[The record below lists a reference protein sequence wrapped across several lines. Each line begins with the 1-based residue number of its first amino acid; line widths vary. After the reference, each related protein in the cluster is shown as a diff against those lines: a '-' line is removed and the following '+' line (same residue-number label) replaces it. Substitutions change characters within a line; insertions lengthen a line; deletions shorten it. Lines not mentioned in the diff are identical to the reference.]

1 MKPIPIRA
9 PIICFVCLCVHAQ
22 ESGQAYHHQL
32 NRFSGNKLILL
43 GDWSAEDRAKWNEML
58 ASTDLY
64 GYDVKLLG
72 RANQR
77 WTAFF
82 SNDGINSLEAWI
94 RQQSGSHSSRWAAFD
109 GSNCVIA
116 SGMDIPDTDALS
128 AAMESFGIKSALKQ
142 LRDFVKSHPDHVDAR
157 TDLLKEVRRRAL
169 LAMPK
174 DLDADL
180 DKMDDLRIWGILA
193 REFDLAMNSDWIGFK
208 LEFFRPDET
217 QPERFSP
224 LMKAV
229 FRKHIGKVE
238 EAIREL
244 PTNENL
250 WDLWAWM
257 ARTLNDR
264 PALQFVQS
272 LEPFVLPAWPNC
284 PSARAAAWL
293 INAAMSSE
301 DWETVIQL
309 AKIGRGFGSYTIESR
324 KWWSPGRFTRQT
336 VSMPIARYPE
346 QSSYYPLLEA
356 LLKLGRVDEAN
367 NVFDELIRNAGD
379 WSAQGAAS
387 VARANGFE
395 KLAEI
400 WSEGV
405 IIKPVPYTSP
415 PPMEICLIV
424 LTDQGSNDWRRSLQL
439 AGNLT
444 FGLSVYNNNTW
455 PGVLETLSWSGKDFR
470 WALIGGDGFVIEQGT
485 ALPAAEELEKIIDDN
500 KIKSKKE
507 LAEIFLRKNPNN
519 IEAIITF
526 GAESLIEGVRAME
539 RRQDNETELGS
550 NQDEDIWGKA
560 ASSWDKI
567 FNNDRVIYAIP
578 NFYAKKVKLNSP
590 AMKSIS
596 RRHIPKIEAAIRR
609 SPGSEALWN
618 LWLFWRNAGDNE
630 RNFEAL
636 LDSIEPSPM
645 EIKGACPPPIVF
657 EAYYSECKENNQ
669 WRQIVKL
676 LKESW
681 DRGISEQII
690 ENNAKEKADKK
701 PSLVYPELG
710 DSVGYPLIEALLQ
723 TGRRQEADE
732 VFNAW
737 INCGGSFSNSAELI
751 ELALKF
757 GGERLARDWEQG
769 YSH

>member
-1 MKPIPIRA
+1 MKTISIHA

-22 ESGQAYHHQL
+22 EGDQAYHHQL

-58 ASTDLY
+58 ASLNLSE
-64 GYDVKLLG
+64 YDFNLLG
-72 RANQR
+72 RANQQ

-82 SNDGINSLEAWI
+82 SNDGINGLEAWI
-94 RQQSGSHSSRWAAFD
+94 RQQSGSPSSRWVVFD
-109 GSNCVIA
+109 ESNSVIA
-116 SGMDIPDTDALS
+116 SGISIPDTDALS
-128 AAMESFGIKSALKQ
+128 AAMERFGIKSNLKQ
-142 LRDFVKSHPDHVDAR
+142 LRNFLKTHPDHVDAR
-157 TDLLKEVRRRAL
+157 AYLLKEVRRRAL
-169 LAMPK
+169 LATPGV
-174 DLDADL
+174 LDADL
-180 DKMDDLRIWGILA
+180 DKMDDLRIWGVLA
-193 REFDLAMNSDWIGFK
+193 REFDLAMNLDWIGFN

-217 QPERFSP
+217 QPELFSP

-229 FRKHIGKVE
+229 FRKHIGRVE
-238 EAIREL
+238 DAIREL
-244 PTNENL
+244 PTNKNL

-264 PALQFVQS
+264 PALQFIQS
-272 LEPFVLPAWPNC
+272 LEPFELSAGPKR
-284 PSARAAAWL
+284 PSAKVATWL
-293 INAAMSSE
+293 INAAKSKE

-309 AKIGRGFGSYTIESR
+309 AKIGRGFNSYMIESR

-336 VSMPIARYPE
+336 VSMPIAGYPE

-356 LLKLGRVDEAN
+356 LLKLGRIDEAN
-367 NVFDELIRNAGD
+367 DVFDELIRNAGD

-387 VARANGFE
+387 IARANGLE
-395 KLAEI
+395 ELAEI
-400 WSEGV
+400 WSKGV
-405 IIKPVPYTSP
+405 IIKSVPYTRP

-444 FGLSVYNNNTW
+444 FRLSVYNNNTW
-455 PGVLETLSWSGKDFR
+455 PGVLETLSWSGNDFR
-470 WALIGGDGFVIEQGT
+470 WALIGEDGFVIEQGT
-485 ALPAAEELEKIIDDN
+485 RLPTPEELQKIIDDN
-500 KIKSKKE
+500 KIKSPKE
-507 LAEIFLRKNPNN
+507 LAEEFLRKNPNN

-526 GAESLIEGVRAME
+526 GVESLIEGVRAME
-539 RRQDNETELGS
+539 RRQDNEIELDS
-550 NQDEDIWGKA
+550 NQDEAIWGKA
-560 ASSWDKI
+560 ASSWAKI

-578 NFYAKKVKLNSP
+578 NFYTKKVKLNSP

-596 RRHIPKIEAAIRR
+596 RRYIPKIEAAIRL
-609 SPGSEALWN
+609 SPGSEALWT

-636 LDSIEPSPM
+636 LDSIEPSPA
-645 EIKGACPPPIVF
+645 ELKGACPPPIVF

-669 WRQIVKL
+669 WRQIIKL
-676 LKESW
+676 LKEPW

-701 PSLVYPELG
+701 PFLVYPELG

-723 TGRRQEADE
+723 SGKRQEADD
-732 VFNAW
+732 VFKAW
-737 INCGGSFSNSAELI
+737 INCGGRFSNFADLI
-751 ELALKF
+751 ELASKF
-757 GGERLARDWEQG
+757 GGERFAGGWQAG
-769 YSH
+769 Q